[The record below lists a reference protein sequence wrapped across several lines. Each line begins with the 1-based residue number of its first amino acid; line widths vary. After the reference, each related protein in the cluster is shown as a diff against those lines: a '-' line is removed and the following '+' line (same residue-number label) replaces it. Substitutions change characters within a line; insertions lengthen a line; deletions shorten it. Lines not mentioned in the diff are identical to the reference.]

1 MRVPYD
7 FNGKELRMKK
17 EDKQLIIEQIATN
30 LQEYENF
37 YLADIATLNAAKTSN
52 LRRECFKEDIKLVVV
67 KNTLL
72 QKAFESL
79 DQNYE
84 ELYPILKGNTAIM
97 FSNVA
102 NAPAKLIAK
111 FKADKVP
118 AFKGAY
124 VQESFFIGENALQ
137 TLVSIKSKEELI
149 GDVIALLQSPAK
161 NVISALQSGG
171 TILHGVLQTLSEK
184 ESSN

>member
-1 MRVPYD
+1 
-7 FNGKELRMKK
+7 MKK
-17 EDKQLIIEQIATN
+17 EDKQRVIAQIAAS

-37 YLADIATLNAAKTSN
+37 YLADIATLNAAKTSK
-52 LRRECFKEDIKLVVV
+52 LRRECSKEDIKLMVV

-79 DQNYE
+79 EGNYE

-97 FSNVA
+97 FSNAA
-102 NAPAKLIAK
+102 NAPAKLIDK
-111 FKADKVP
+111 YKADKVP
-118 AFKGAY
+118 AFNGAY
-124 VQESFFIGENALQ
+124 VQESFFVGAGALKD
-137 TLVSIKSKEELI
+137 LINIKSKTELI

-171 TILHGVLQTLSEK
+171 TLLHGVLKTLSEK
-184 ESSN
+184 EEA

>member
-1 MRVPYD
+1 
-7 FNGKELRMKK
+7 MKK

-30 LQEYENF
+30 LREYENF
-37 YLADIATLNAAKTSN
+37 YLADLATLNAVKTSN
-52 LRRECFKEDIKLVVV
+52 LRRECSKQDIKLVVV

-79 DQNYE
+79 DKNYG
-84 ELYPILKGNTAIM
+84 ELYPILKGNTAIL

-102 NAPAKLIAK
+102 NAPAKLIDK

-118 AFKGAY
+118 SFKGAY
-124 VQESFFIGENALQ
+124 VQESFFIGPKALQ
-137 TLVSIKSKEELI
+137 DLINIKSKPELI

-171 TILHGVLQTLSEK
+171 TILHGVLKTLSEK
-184 ESSN
+184 EHSH